1 MKAARGLGSGPLGP
15 LGSPGGSE
23 SGGTAAA
30 LSKLCEAAELLRGDK
45 PEKAVRLWRDVQEL
59 LGELCAGIGKK
70 ATFSAAWQTPHSDT
84 TDEAAAVTPHSAAPR
99 APPPHSAA
107 LRTPHSVAS
116 STPHSAAVPPP
127 SALKSRRVNGPAAAE
142 KKRQY
147 KRSREAR
154 VRRTRERAARRTPSV
169 EASASVT
176 VAAVG
181 SGGAANAADINVGR
195 WGDAPWRDADAR
207 GPAVAVVAGG
217 AGVAAALGVVA
228 ATRVQTVWRGALVR
242 RRAELARRSFAALLQ
257 AISKFYFLDVF
268 D

>member
-59 LGELCAGIGKK
+59 LGELCAGALAGNGK

-84 TDEAAAVTPHSAAPR
+84 TDEAAAVT
-99 APPPHSAA
+99 PHSAA